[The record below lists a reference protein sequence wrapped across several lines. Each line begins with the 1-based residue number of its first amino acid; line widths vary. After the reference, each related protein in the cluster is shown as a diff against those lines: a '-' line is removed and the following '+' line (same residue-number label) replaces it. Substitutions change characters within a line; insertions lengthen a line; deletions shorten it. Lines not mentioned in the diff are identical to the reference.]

1 MLKELFSMGDYGAY
15 VWPSYVVVLIALSLL
30 VYKALSHKK
39 QVWADLKRRL
49 KQDRSY
55 DAGSI

>member
-1 MLKELFSMGDYGAY
+1 MGDYGAY